1 MPIPHG
7 RNGFDASMNFIYDF
21 SENLWSK
28 ALLLLLIAI
37 MIASCVPTT
46 PSAESAET
54 PSPTSTEA
62 AALTPT
68 QTSTPRPTPTPTT
81 PPIGG
86 PGNPITIG
94 FVLVPEDSA
103 AIEAAEDIAFWIE
116 QDTGYRMESLIYPD
130 FESLSSA
137 VMRGDVDLFWL
148 DPLEYLHLN
157 WEASAQVILVTNHL
171 GVYAYG
177 VQFMANTLRGFTS
190 YYNADTG
197 TSLGDPVSALQQFA
211 GTRPCFTDSESL
223 PGYFVPLG
231 LLANTSTPTL
241 PPVFTFSYDAII
253 RALYIQ
259 GICDFGVSYALT
271 GDPRTSSDILLEIPD
286 AQERVVI
293 IWQSEGIIPNT
304 NLSAS
309 PNLPL
314 HIRHR
319 LQESVLDLA
328 DDTEGLMMIN
338 TALDYEVSALKTVQ
352 DSFYNPFRAAIIPLE
367 LDLKALTHQTDTP

>member
-1 MPIPHG
+1 
-7 RNGFDASMNFIYDF
+7 MNFIHHVF
-21 SENLWSK
+21 KNLWSK
-28 ALLLLLIAI
+28 GLLLILLTALFT
-37 MIASCVPTT
+37 SCVPTT
-46 PSAESAET
+46 PSGEPTGT
-54 PSPTSTEA
+54 PSPTPTEA

-68 QTSTPRPTPTPTT
+68 QTSTPRPTLTPTT
-81 PPIGG
+81 SPMGS

-94 FVLVPEDSA
+94 FVLLPEDSA

-116 QDTGYRMESLIYPD
+116 EDTDYSMESLIYPD

-137 VMRGDVDLFWL
+137 MMRGDVDLFWL
-148 DPLEYLHLN
+148 DPLEYLYLN
-157 WEASAQVILVTNHL
+157 WEAAAQVILVTNHL
-171 GVYAYG
+171 GVYTYG

-231 LLANTSTPTL
+231 LLANTSTPTQ

-271 GDPRTSSDILLEIPD
+271 GDPRTSNDILLDIPD

-304 NLSAS
+304 NLSSS

-314 HIRHR
+314 NIRHR

-328 DDTEGLMMIN
+328 DDSEGLMMIN
-338 TALDYEVSALKTVQ
+338 TALNYEVSALKTVQ
-352 DSFYNPFRAAIIPLE
+352 DSFYNPLRAAIIPLE
-367 LDLKALTHQTDTP
+367 LDLKALTHQTNTP